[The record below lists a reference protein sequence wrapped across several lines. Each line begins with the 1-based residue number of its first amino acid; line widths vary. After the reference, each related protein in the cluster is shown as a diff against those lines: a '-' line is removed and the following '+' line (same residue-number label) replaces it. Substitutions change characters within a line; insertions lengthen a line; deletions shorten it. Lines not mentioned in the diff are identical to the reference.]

1 MMLLQFKQL
10 KSEKNGAGAK
20 GEVHS
25 YSMQE
30 FIFATPM
37 HTAWYLAL
45 VNSNTWMNGGHKV
58 RDAGYVKLLGPS

>member
-1 MMLLQFKQL
+1 MKYSGQQKILYKKTSRSSMMLLQFKQL

-30 FIFATPM
+30 FIFATTM

-45 VNSNTWMNGGHKV
+45 VNSNT
-58 RDAGYVKLLGPS
+58 